1 MTEGK
6 TKLIIKSKSV
16 KRKTVNNAIKANVL
30 LAVIILIT
38 SALIVSGSA
47 YSYNKGKDK
56 YNKKLAWQ
64 IGDIEESK
72 KDNPWDEFGN
82 IEVKKESQ
90 YSRNFKI
97 GKHDDNRF
105 PKKTAPYCN
114 GRPNEINIK
123 FTLDLS
129 KGGYFKFGYT
139 PGATGTEIIK
149 IFFDGE
155 LLKTFKDKGKYY
167 KNNYCNFKMKE
178 HKVKIPKT
186 DCGEQKHV
194 ITILHED
201 GDGAF
206 WDYLLL
212 EDKNYKSKKYSNDG
226 QCGGSCGGN
235 CGGSCGH
242 ECGPGTNKE
251 CGECKGGVTYLKLRY
266 LGSNTANIE
275 VTEKK
280 GKETFFQGTVAPG
293 GTFEFYGTGKDGKLG
308 TEISIYINGQLNTKI
323 HTSCSKPIGIGMVFG
338 SFEIIDGASKDGGP
352 FCGSSGGNGGCDDNG
367 NSYPCDGTCG
377 GNCGGGCGGNCGDP
391 QCGNGG
397 SNGCG
402 GTCGGNCGGGC
413 GGNCGDPQCGNGGSN
428 GCGGHGGG
436 NGCGNGGSNG
446 CGNGGSNGCG
456 NGGSDG
462 CNGNGGNGGTSDKC
476 GECKGGI
483 IYLKLKYTG
492 SKSYPT
498 IRVGDKKGKKIFY
511 EGKVGSG
518 GVFSFSGTDKDG
530 KMGSEISIFVNGQLN
545 TKIHTS
551 CSKPIGRGMVSGD
564 FKIIDGESKDGG
576 RLPLF

>member
-6 TKLIIKSKSV
+6 TKLVIKSKSV
-16 KRKTVNNAIKANVL
+16 KRKTMNNAIKAKVL
-30 LAVIILIT
+30 FAVIILFT

-47 YSYNKGKDK
+47 YSYNKGKYKDK

-64 IGDIEESK
+64 IGDIEDSK
-72 KDNPWDEFGN
+72 QDNPWDEFGN
-82 IEVKKESQ
+82 IKAKKPSQ

-97 GKHDDNRF
+97 GIHEDKKF

-114 GRPNEINIK
+114 GRPNEIDIK
-123 FTLDLS
+123 FNRCFCN
-129 KGGYFKFGYT
+129 GGKLKFGYS
-139 PGATGTEIIK
+139 PGLTGKEK
-149 IFFDGE
+149 IEFYLDGD
-155 LLKTFKDKGKYY
+155 LLKTISDKGGSK
-167 KNNYCNFKMKE
+167 KSNYCSFKMKE
-178 HKVKIPKT
+178 RHVKIPKKECLGVH
-186 DCGEQKHV
+186 DHV
-194 ITILHED
+194 ITILHVE

-206 WDYLLL
+206 WDWLRL
-212 EDKNYKSKKYSNDG
+212 EAMCPCVEKEECDNGCDNDCNNDCESN
-226 QCGGSCGGN
+226 N
-235 CGGSCGH
+235 
-242 ECGPGTNKE
+242 NKP
-251 CGECKGGVTYLKLRY
+251 CGECKGGVTYLKLKY

-338 SFEIIDGASKDGGP
+338 SFEIIDGASKDGGQ
-352 FCGSSGGNGGCDDNG
+352 FCGSSGGNGNGCG
-367 NSYPCDGTCG
+367 GTCG

-391 QCGNGG
+391 QCGNSG

-428 GCGGHGGG
+428 GCGGNGGSK
-436 NGCGNGGSNG
+436 GCGNGGSNG

-456 NGGSDG
+456 GNGGSNDCG
-462 CNGNGGNGGTSDKC
+462 GNGGSNDCNGNGGNGGTSDKC

-498 IRVGDKKGKKIFY
+498 IKVGDKKGKEIFY
-511 EGKVGSG
+511 EGTAGFG
-518 GVFSFSGTDKDG
+518 GVFSFSGTGKDG
-530 KMGSEISIFVNGQLN
+530 KLGTEISIYVNGQLN